1 VPSCFS
7 VGYAVVR
14 HTHPFL
20 AGIRGPL
27 RATAWDGA
35 SARAASTLSGGS
47 KIDGGRPQRPPQR
60 SKSAKDSHHRHLW
73 PSGAATLL
81 EKLARNGDAG
91 DNATMSQRPG
101 LEKRGAHA
109 LFGNLAAPLVGGC
122 LLAACTS
129 PREHEQ
135 DAVDGTLVAYTA
147 RFDDGASET
156 TYALRTPE
164 AERQLVFAEPPTAEP
179 GGPVRVWGRPT
190 ERGIEVERLEVLS
203 RAARTG
209 ALRQPLI
216 GAATLPPRRFALAL
230 VDIGGGINVDPVQ
243 AASTMFG
250 TDPEQG
256 SVRKYFR
263 EVSYGR
269 QDIEGEVFGPFDYAL
284 NGCDTRGLTNT
295 LRQQIPGEFDH
306 YLWYMGSR
314 TQACGWAGLAEV
326 GIPDNPADDTW
337 YNGAFGCVVLVQEPG
352 HNLGGQHSSH
362 LDCGDE
368 IFVDAPDG
376 QCNHDEYG
384 DPFDPLGGGCDHTN
398 GYQKAYQEW
407 LLGCNGVRANSTGR
421 FTLFPLEKA
430 CNGAQV
436 LQVPMPRSRPFSR
449 DGGGGQPTIESLE
462 YYYLELRTERG
473 FDSDMPELPTVLV
486 HVAENWRDP
495 NLDGRHTWIL
505 DMQPQTNG
513 MDGMQAGEA
522 FVDPAGGVRFEIVEL
537 SHDKAVIQVDIENGA
552 GAPTCLDGRPML
564 VPGPSTCEGEPDR
577 SASVGTQPG
586 PGTNSV
592 AVVSFT
598 LMDAD
603 TDQPLFE
610 VTDGMVLNLDA
621 LPPNL
626 NVRAD
631 TVPAQVGSV
640 GYEYNGDIGRTENI
654 SPYSLGGDDGT
665 GNFVAMDLPLGEHVV
680 TGTAYQGENG
690 SGVRGGSVTVRFS
703 VARLG
708 EEPPP
713 PDAGAGSTSGER
725 PIDGLPGGDLPGGVP
740 SNADAGSPEP
750 TDDVP
755 PVDESTMVDVAAPAT
770 PAIPDSASPPVSAA
784 GSDGG
789 CTMNVQPPS
798 RGGGLLASASLLASA
813 LLYARRRSQRLRGR
827 TAR

>member
-1 VPSCFS
+1 MPVC
-7 VGYAVVR
+7 GIRELRAGR
-14 HTHPFL
+14 TL
-20 AGIRGPL
+20 AGHCEQRQGM
-27 RATAWDGA
+27 DGA
-35 SARAASTLSGGS
+35 PLDTDPPSGS
-47 KIDGGRPQRPPQR
+47 KIRSGHRQRQPAGQQECKGLSSLSSPGG
-60 SKSAKDSHHRHLW
+60 A
-73 PSGAATLL
+73 SGAGAL
-81 EKLARNGDAG
+81 EKLAPSADAG
-91 DNATMSQRPG
+91 DNAAMSQRSG
-101 LEKRGAHA
+101 LERRRAHA
-109 LFGNLAAPLVGGC
+109 LFGTLAAPLVGGC
-122 LLAACTS
+122 LLSGCTS
-129 PREHEQ
+129 PSEHEG
-135 DAVDGTLVAYTA
+135 VEGTLVTYTA

-156 TYALRTPE
+156 HYALRTKQD
-164 AERQLVFAEPPTAEP
+164 ERQLVFAEPPTAEL
-179 GGPVRVWGRPT
+179 GGPVRVWGRAT
-190 ERGIEVERLEVLS
+190 ELGIEVERIEALP

-209 ALRQPLI
+209 LSRQPLI
-216 GAATLPPRRFALAL
+216 GAETLPPRRFALAL
-230 VDIGGGINVDPVQ
+230 IDIGGGINVDAAQ

-295 LRQQIPGEFDH
+295 IRPQIPGEFDH

-314 TQACGWAGLAEV
+314 TQACAWAGLAES
-326 GIPDNPADDTW
+326 GIPDNPQDDTW

-368 IFVDAPDG
+368 IFVDVPDG
-376 QCNHDEYG
+376 QCAHDEYG

-398 GYQKAYQEW
+398 AYQKAYQEW

-421 FTLFPLEKA
+421 FTLFPLEKT

-436 LQVPMPRSRPFSR
+436 LQVPMPRARPFSR
-449 DGGGGQPTIESLE
+449 AGGGGNATVESLE
-462 YYYLELRTERG
+462 YYYLELRTARG

-505 DMQPQTNG
+505 DMKPQTNG

-522 FVDPAGGVRFEIVEL
+522 FVDPAGGVRFEVVEL
-537 SHDKAVIQVDIENGA
+537 SHDKAIIQVDIENGA

-603 TDQPLFE
+603 TDQALFE

-621 LPPNL
+621 LPPSL

-631 TVPAQVGSV
+631 TVPPQVGSV

-654 SPYSLGGDDGT
+654 APYSLGGDDGT
-665 GNFVAMDLPLGEHVV
+665 GNFVAMDLELGEHVV
-680 TGTAYQGENG
+680 TATAYEGEDG

-725 PIDGLPGGDLPGGVP
+725 PIDGLPGNDLPGGLP
-740 SNADAGSPEP
+740 SSPDAGSLGP
-750 TDDVP
+750 TDVP
-755 PVDESTMVDVAAPAT
+755 PVDESTMVDVAAPEP
-770 PAIPDSASPPVSAA
+770 PAEMVSPASPSAPVSATA
-784 GSDGG
+784 SDAG
-789 CTMNVQPPS
+789 CTMGAARPS
-798 RGGGLLASASLLASA
+798 PSGGLLASASLLASA
-813 LLYARRRSQRLRGR
+813 LLYARRRSQRLSGR
-827 TAR
+827 ATR